1 MGVVLFYCTQISYG
15 LKLCM
20 LKGCVA
26 VYRGKR
32 TRDSSS
38 MGVFVQQLC
47 CAEIARLSQAL
58 EDA

>member
-1 MGVVLFYCTQISYG
+1 MV
-15 LKLCM
+15 
-20 LKGCVA
+20 KGCVA
-26 VYRGKR
+26 VCRGKR

-38 MGVFVQQLC
+38 MGIFVQQLC